1 MKFYQEFSLYY
12 DYIFPLKEGKLKFMM
27 DNIPDDGKVLDLATG
42 TGNYA
47 IALAK
52 EGYQVSA
59 LDLSGEMVNL
69 AKEKAYEE
77 QVKID
82 FRVDDMLNLDRL
94 YQPKSFDLISCI
106 GNSLVHLDNQE
117 KIRELLNKSYDLLK
131 EEGKLIL
138 QIVNY
143 DRILAKEVKSLP
155 TITAV
160 ESIVELI
167 RDYEFKGG
175 KIDFKTCLTTPR
187 GEFKN
192 SVLLY
197 PLESDILKKLLL
209 QAGFVRV
216 KFYGDFNYSQYQRLD
231 SFPLVIVADK

>member
-1 MKFYQEFSLYY
+1 MKFYEEFSLYY
-12 DYIFPLKEGKLKFMM
+12 DYIFPLKEKKLKFLM
-27 DNIPDDGKVLDLATG
+27 DNLQDNGKALDLATG

-59 LDLSGEMVNL
+59 LDLSEEMINL

-77 QVKID
+77 QAEVD
-82 FRVDDMLNLDRL
+82 FRVDDMLNLDKL
-94 YQPKSFDLISCI
+94 YQPASFDLINCI

-117 KIRELLNKSYDLLK
+117 EIRELINKSYDLLK
-131 EEGKLIL
+131 EKGKLVL

-143 DRILAKEVKSLP
+143 DRILAKEIKSLP
-155 TITAV
+155 TITGPN
-160 ESIVELI
+160 SIVELV
-167 RDYEFKGG
+167 RDYEFREG
-175 KIDFKTCLTTPR
+175 KVDFKTRLTTPR

-197 PLESDILKKLLL
+197 PLESDLLKELLL
-209 QAGFVRV
+209 EAGFNEV
-216 KFYGDFNYSQYQRLD
+216 KFYGDFNYSQYQKLD
-231 SFPLVIVADK
+231 SFPLVVVADK